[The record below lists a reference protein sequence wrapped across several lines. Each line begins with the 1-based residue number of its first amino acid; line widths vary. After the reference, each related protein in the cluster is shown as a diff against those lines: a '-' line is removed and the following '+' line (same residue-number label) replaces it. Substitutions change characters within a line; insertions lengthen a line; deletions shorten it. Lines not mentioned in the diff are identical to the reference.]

1 MVIRLIQD
9 IRKAL
14 ENELYFV
21 ALSSAL
27 TLPDICGKAAYP
39 QEQSS
44 KKRYIL
50 WYDEEI
56 GKYETQKQEAEET
69 KESLVAMKDNVN
81 SPEYIEEIAREKLGM
96 YLPNERVYIDI
107 GK

>member
-1 MVIRLIQD
+1 MKIMKNIVKKILLIAVG
-9 IRKAL
+9 I
-14 ENELYFV
+14 
-21 ALSSAL
+21 
-27 TLPDICGKAAYP
+27 
-39 QEQSS
+39 
-44 KKRYIL
+44 YIISIFISQQQL
-50 WYDEEI
+50 LNTYQKEI

-69 KESLVAMKDNVN
+69 KESLVAMKYNVN

>member
-1 MVIRLIQD
+1 MKIIKNIVKKILLIAVG
-9 IRKAL
+9 I
-14 ENELYFV
+14 
-21 ALSSAL
+21 
-27 TLPDICGKAAYP
+27 
-39 QEQSS
+39 
-44 KKRYIL
+44 YIISIFISQQQL
-50 WYDEEI
+50 LNTYQKEI

>member
-1 MVIRLIQD
+1 MKTIKKVFVKLLLIVVGLYVISIFISQQQLLNTYQ
-9 IRKAL
+9 K
-14 ENELYFV
+14 
-21 ALSSAL
+21 
-27 TLPDICGKAAYP
+27 
-39 QEQSS
+39 
-44 KKRYIL
+44 
-50 WYDEEI
+50 EI
-56 GKYETQKQEAEET
+56 GKYEDEKQEAEET

>member
-1 MVIRLIQD
+1 MKIIKNIIKKILLIAVG
-9 IRKAL
+9 I
-14 ENELYFV
+14 
-21 ALSSAL
+21 
-27 TLPDICGKAAYP
+27 
-39 QEQSS
+39 
-44 KKRYIL
+44 YIISIFISQQQL
-50 WYDEEI
+50 LNTYQKEI

>member
-1 MVIRLIQD
+1 MKIIKNIIKKILLIAVG
-9 IRKAL
+9 I
-14 ENELYFV
+14 
-21 ALSSAL
+21 
-27 TLPDICGKAAYP
+27 
-39 QEQSS
+39 
-44 KKRYIL
+44 YIISIFISQQQL
-50 WYDEEI
+50 LNTYQKEI

-81 SPEYIEEIAREKLGM
+81 SPEYIEEIAREKLGL